1 MLKMNVEKIN
11 CEYCNKEIIK
21 YQKKRHQNSVKCK
34 KIQIELNLTPLSIDY
49 KCKYCN
55 KILNQ
60 NEHKISHEKIC
71 NAKDIY
77 YEFIKHKEKYE
88 DLINHKNE
96 LLKQKDNEIIYLK
109 KLLNKQGNTTIN
121 NTTNNTTNN
130 IQQNVYININHPND
144 ILSVIDKLDKQHMI
158 KGGKGFGEFLMK
170 FVLKDKIYINDI
182 SRKIISYKLND
193 EIIKDDGYKIIPKM
207 IKIYEEKTG
216 ELLKYG
222 PFESKEERDIISNN
236 NLDAYDTIFAIENKN
251 RNPKETIMYKDILYT
266 LLNNAIQK
274 NNKI

>member
-1 MLKMNVEKIN
+1 MIRDKIK
-11 CEYCNKEIIK
+11 CEYCDKDISKPNIK
-21 YQKKRHQNSVKCK
+21 KHYLSNNCRNIQKKLNVN
-34 KIQIELNLTPLSIDY
+34 QINIIDNTY
-49 KCKYCN
+49 NCKYCN
-55 KILNQ
+55 KAFN
-60 NEHKISHEKIC
+60 KIELKNRHEKNISC
-71 NAKDIY
+71 NTSDII
-77 YEFIKHKEKYE
+77 IKLEQEKKEKELLKEKY
-88 DLINHKNE
+88 DE
-96 LLKQKDNEIIYLK
+96 LLKQKDNEILYLK
-109 KLLNKQGNTTIN
+109 NLMNKQGGTTI
-121 NTTNNTTNN
+121 NNTTNN

-158 KGGKGFGEFLMK
+158 KGGKGFGEFLME

-182 SRKIISYKLND
+182 SRKIISYKLNN

-251 RNPKETIMYKDILYT
+251 RNPKETIMYKDILCI
-266 LLNNAIQK
+266 LLNNATQK